1 MIDKQIKALIEKE
14 IVNLGYTYLDVTYKK
29 ENGVNILRVTIDK
42 DDPISLDDIVKV
54 NEIVTPIIDKA
65 DLIEDRYMLDITS
78 LGIEKPIELTQLEK
92 YISKYVNIHL
102 LNPYKGENYLEGTL
116 IDVSED
122 EVVIE
127 LTDKTRKNKVK
138 LNRDTIDKA
147 RLAIKF

>member
-14 IVNLGYTYLDVTYKK
+14 IANLGYTYLDVTYKK
-29 ENGVNILRVTIDK
+29 ENGINILRVTIDK

-54 NEIVTPIIDKA
+54 NEVVTPIIDKA

-116 IDVSED
+116 IDVSEN

-138 LNRDTIDKA
+138 LNRDAIDKA

>member
-14 IVNLGYTYLDVTYKK
+14 IANLGYTYLDVTYKK
-29 ENGVNILRVTIDK
+29 ENGINILRVTIDK

-78 LGIEKPIELTQLEK
+78 LGIEKPIQLTQLDK

-116 IDVSED
+116 IDVSEN

-138 LNRDTIDKA
+138 LNRDTIDKT

>member
-14 IVNLGYTYLDVTYKK
+14 IANLGYTYLDVTYKK

-78 LGIEKPIELTQLEK
+78 LGIEKPIQLTQLEK

-116 IDVSED
+116 IDVSEN

>member
-14 IVNLGYTYLDVTYKK
+14 IANLGYTYLDVTYKK

-78 LGIEKPIELTQLEK
+78 LGIEKPIQLTQLEK
-92 YISKYVNIHL
+92 YISKYVSIHL

-116 IDVSED
+116 IDVSEN